1 MNRLLIKSTVTVI
14 YLAVMACC
22 SMLAQTPSSSQK
34 GGTKV
39 FGLPVS
45 KPDNSK
51 DAPAPKGE
59 TAAAVGSRS
68 DATAVKSTPAADARS
83 QLGAISRVYL
93 TIEGARQGKFKG
105 TLQRGKDGGFECLR
119 YVLQPS
125 GSQPATG
132 RGKPSIIITKESDAA
147 SAQLLQ
153 ALETGE
159 PLKTVTLEFVEGEG
173 SLGGKVVSRAEVTG
187 ATIVAIEQHFDAKTR
202 GVFEDVTLNFSK
214 IEFGH

>member
-1 MNRLLIKSTVTVI
+1 MNRLLIKSTVAAM
-14 YLAVMACC
+14 YLAVTTCC
-22 SMLAQTPSSSQK
+22 SLVAQTPSPSQK
-34 GGTKV
+34 GSTKV

-45 KPDNSK
+45 KSDSSK

-59 TAAAVGSRS
+59 TATSVESRS
-68 DATAVKSTPAADARS
+68 EASAAKSTSAADARS

-105 TLQRGKDGGFECLR
+105 TLQRGKEGGFECLR

-132 RGKPSIIITKESDAA
+132 PRKPSITITKESDAA

-173 SLGGKVVSRAEVTG
+173 IAGGKVVSRAEVTG
-187 ATIVAIEQHFDAKTR
+187 ASIVSIEQHFDAKTR